1 MIVIKFIDTFAQL
14 SHSCSIIPQQSPW
27 ALLYI
32 ILQTRAQRDLKKGEE
47 SWFSNLILLNI
58 VPIHSLTIAFLIRW
72 WIQRILT
79 PTFSFLLLHLL
90 RRFFLNFAFG
100 LLPNGMN
107 DINVRYVRKMSEKCQ
122 KCQWVYTS
130 VRVCTSVRCFAQLCP
145 GVSKWAYVCAC
156 VCGMNFQNTFWRLD
170 S

>member
-1 MIVIKFIDTFAQL
+1 MNYVIWLDPHLSVYKITKFQVTKNIGWN
-14 SHSCSIIPQQSPW
+14 SINNLHTKVNLFQIFNSLMNS
-27 ALLYI
+27 AN
-32 ILQTRAQRDLKKGEE
+32 
-47 SWFSNLILLNI
+47 SN
-58 VPIHSLTIAFLIRW
+58 SYFFLPSSSSSK
-72 WIQRILT
+72 T
-79 PTFSFLLLHLL
+79 
-90 RRFFLNFAFG
+90 FFLNFAFG